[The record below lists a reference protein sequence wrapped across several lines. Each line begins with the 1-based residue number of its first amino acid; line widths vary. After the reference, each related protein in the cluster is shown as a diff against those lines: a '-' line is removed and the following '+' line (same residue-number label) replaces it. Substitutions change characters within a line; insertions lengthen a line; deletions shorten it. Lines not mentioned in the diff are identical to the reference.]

1 MVHPVSCQID
11 DTGCTEGKC
20 NFRRQIRNPQLIGRG
35 LLITYPAWSRQRG
48 RRSSS
53 RRRVRPSREETVSA
67 ARRRWIYV
75 MKWWGD
81 LMMLV
86 SRCCSGTLVHYA
98 ASPMMPARHAKSL
111 QVFSLFSLK
120 LRTVPCYRFSLM
132 SLDSIQK
139 RPIILAQMFT
149 FAARELGRSILL
161 RFVGTGKL

>member
-1 MVHPVSCQID
+1 
-11 DTGCTEGKC
+11 
-20 NFRRQIRNPQLIGRG
+20 
-35 LLITYPAWSRQRG
+35 
-48 RRSSS
+48 
-53 RRRVRPSREETVSA
+53 
-67 ARRRWIYV
+67 
-75 MKWWGD
+75 
-81 LMMLV
+81 MMLV

-149 FAARELGRSILL
+149 FAARELGRTILL